1 MYVYMC
7 TMILGFSIDKN
18 RLTIRCLRGEW
29 YFFGNYFMF
38 STLFEEYFIFS
49 ELRWLEYVLN
59 EIFCCIVF
67 EDCLLS
73 IFVSVSSILS
83 EASEGLNRIY
93 YILEKK
99 KEINDLKIIKF
110 NFLSNQTMSLERLFF
125 IFQNY
130 NFSHFFFLQLNLF
143 SFQKFS
149 SSRIKLFDQP
159 RNYSRSLFLKA
170 RPQLLSSN
178 KW

>member
-1 MYVYMC
+1 MFARRMIFFWKLFYVFYVVWRIFYIFRVKM
-7 TMILGFSIDKN
+7 TWIRFEWNILLHRFRGLFIID
-18 RLTIRCLRGEW
+18 LCIRFKYPFWSFWRIKSNIL
-29 YFFGNYFMF
+29 YF
-38 STLFEEYFIFS
+38 
-49 ELRWLEYVLN
+49 R
-59 EIFCCIVF
+59 
-67 EDCLLS
+67 
-73 IFVSVSSILS
+73 
-83 EASEGLNRIY
+83 
-93 YILEKK
+93 KK

-159 RNYSRSLFLKA
+159 RNYSRSLLLKA